1 MQRFQRISRGVG
13 VLVKAVS
20 RSCQG
25 SSRSRQGADLLLS
38 NRRGLCP
45 GREGGT
51 TCRCCPALIWEL
63 SMADF
68 LSLAIFAALVAV
80 AVLVLRGTQR
90 L

>member
-1 MQRFQRISRGVG
+1 M
-13 VLVKAVS
+13 L
-20 RSCQG
+20 
-25 SSRSRQGADLLLS
+25 SSRC
-38 NRRGLCP
+38 GLCP